1 MAPEKNV
8 YIVDDDEASRDS
20 IATLLSVAGFRT
32 KSFASGNQFLQE
44 VASLAPGCLVSDVR
58 MPDVDGIMLVQ
69 QLKILKLSIPVVL
82 ITGHGD
88 IKTAVRAIMQANNR
102 RLYRLARGILRNDGE
117 AEDVVQE
124 TYVRAFTHL
133 ESFRGDSSLATW
145 LARIAMNEALGRLRR
160 QRPSVEFSSLP
171 PGTLEAQIIQ
181 FPHSAS
187 SEDPEKTMA
196 QREIQ
201 HVVEHAIDELPEAFR
216 IVFITRVIEGM
227 NVEETAELLDLKPET
242 VKTRLHRARTM
253 LRENVE
259 KKIGPVV
266 MEAFPFAG
274 KRCER
279 LTEAVLK
286 RLGVGA

>member
-1 MAPEKNV
+1 MRTAPAPQNAALGIAEAELV
-8 YIVDDDEASRDS
+8 ARARQRDEAA
-20 IATLLSVAGFRT
+20 IC
-32 KSFASGNQFLQE
+32 
-44 VASLAPGCLVSDVR
+44 SL
-58 MPDVDGIMLVQ
+58 
-69 QLKILKLSIPVVL
+69 
-82 ITGHGD
+82 
-88 IKTAVRAIMQANNR
+88 MQANNR

-133 ESFRGDSSLATW
+133 AEFRGDSSLATW

-160 QRPSVEFSSLP
+160 QRPSVELTSLP
-171 PGTLEAQIIQ
+171 PGALEAQIIQ
-181 FPHSAS
+181 FPHSAQS
-187 SEDPEKTMA
+187 DDPEKSMA

-227 NVEETAELLDLKPET
+227 NVEETAEILGLKPET
-242 VKTRLHRARTM
+242 VKTRLHRARAM

-266 MEAFPFAG
+266 MDAFPFAG

-279 LTEAVLK
+279 LTDTVLK
-286 RLGVGA
+286 RLGLVA

>member
-1 MAPEKNV
+1 MRKAYSPRLAATGAADAEL
-8 YIVDDDEASRDS
+8 IQRARERDEPAIRS
-20 IATLLSVAGFRT
+20 
-32 KSFASGNQFLQE
+32 
-44 VASLAPGCLVSDVR
+44 
-58 MPDVDGIMLVQ
+58 
-69 QLKILKLSIPVVL
+69 
-82 ITGHGD
+82 
-88 IKTAVRAIMQANNR
+88 IMQSNNR
-102 RLYRLARGILRNDGE
+102 RLYRLARGILRNDSE

-133 ESFRGDSSLATW
+133 QDFRGDSSLATW
-145 LARIAMNEALGRLRR
+145 LGRIAINEALGRLRR
-160 QRPSVEFSSLP
+160 QHANVEWTSLP

-181 FPHSAS
+181 FPLSAA
-187 SEDPEKTMA
+187 SENPEKSMA
-196 QREIQ
+196 QRQIQ
-201 HVVEHAIDELPEAFR
+201 HVVEHAIDELPDPFG

-227 NVEETAELLDLKPET
+227 NVEETAEILKIKPET

-253 LRENVE
+253 LRDNVE

-286 RLGVGA
+286 RLGFD

>member
-1 MAPEKNV
+1 MRAQAPQIAPAATSDAELV
-8 YIVDDDEASRDS
+8 RRARGRDEAAIR
-20 IATLLSVAGFRT
+20 L
-32 KSFASGNQFLQE
+32 
-44 VASLAPGCLVSDVR
+44 
-58 MPDVDGIMLVQ
+58 
-69 QLKILKLSIPVVL
+69 IL
-82 ITGHGD
+82 
-88 IKTAVRAIMQANNR
+88 QANNR
-102 RLYRLARGILRNDGE
+102 RLYRLARGILRNDSE

-133 ESFRGDSSLATW
+133 EDFRGDSSLATW
-145 LARIAMNEALGRLRR
+145 LGRIAINEALGRLRR
-160 QRPSVEFSSLP
+160 RRSTVEWTSLP

-181 FPHSAS
+181 FPPSAAS
-187 SEDPEKTMA
+187 QDPEKSMA

-201 HVVEHAIDELPEAFR
+201 HVVEHAIDELPDAFR

-227 NVEETAELLDLKPET
+227 NVEETAEILELKPET

-259 KKIGPVV
+259 RKIGPVV
-266 MEAFPFAG
+266 LEAFPFAG

-286 RLGVGA
+286 RLGASA